1 MNNNLTLFFFQVKVQ
16 PVDRTLRSY
25 TMNGQII
32 SNSSFTIGSAPIV
45 SGTFNVPVQAEHTQH
60 TVTVETD
67 SYLPMHVVAAEIE
80 SFYHRRSRR

>member
-1 MNNNLTLFFFQVKVQ
+1 M
-16 PVDRTLRSY
+16 RSDAAKIFL
-25 TMNGQII
+25 N
-32 SNSSFTIGSAPIV
+32 AIV
-45 SGTFNVPVQAEHTQH
+45 SGTFNVPVQAENTQH